1 MPSAELRCP
10 AAPQRRCRW
19 RSWCTVWAVL
29 LLGML
34 PGVARAYTCAVSATA
49 TAFGNYVPT
58 SVVANDTTGT
68 VTVTCNANVSVL
80 TANYTV
86 ALSTGGSAS
95 YANRLMSGGGHTL
108 QYQLYKDVARTTV
121 WGDGTASTSTVA
133 GSVLL
138 SLTFPV
144 LGNHTVYGRIPAS
157 QTGAYAGSYSDTI
170 TVTVTY

>member
-1 MPSAELRCP
+1 MPSADLPCP
-10 AAPQRRCRW
+10 AAPWMRW
-19 RSWCTVWAVL
+19 RCWRAVWTVL
-29 LLGML
+29 LFGNL
-34 PGVARAYTCAVSATA
+34 PGVALAYTCSVSATA
-49 TAFGNYVPT
+49 TAFGTYVPT
-58 SVVANDTTGT
+58 ALVANDTTGT
-68 VTVTCNANVSVL
+68 VTVTCNANISVL
-80 TANYTV
+80 TANYTL